1 MKSPEAVRYSRGDL
15 SFSECPSRRIL
26 DHVTSRWG
34 TLVLVLL
41 RDGTQRFSGLRDR
54 IGGVSE
60 KMLAQSLR
68 LLEEDG
74 FVSRYAYPE
83 VPPRVEYSLTPMG
96 AEVAAHLDVLAK
108 WVEAN
113 TVRIE
118 KARQKRV
125 ARSPRTSPR

>member
-1 MKSPEAVRYSRGDL
+1 MKSPGAARYTRGDL
-15 SFSECPSRRIL
+15 SLSECPSRRIL

-41 RDGTQRFSGLRDR
+41 RDGTQRFSELRDR

-68 LLEEDG
+68 VLEEDG
-74 FVSRYAYPE
+74 FVLRRAYPE
-83 VPPRVEYSLTPMG
+83 VPPRVEYSLTPLG
-96 AEVAAHLDVLAK
+96 TEGAAHLDVLAK

-113 TVRIE
+113 TVVIE

-125 ARSPRTSPR
+125 ARSTRPAPR

>member
-1 MKSPEAVRYSRGDL
+1 MSLAD
-15 SFSECPSRRIL
+15 CPSRRIL

-34 TLVLVLL
+34 ALVLVLL
-41 RDGTQRFSGLRDR
+41 RDGTQRFGELRDR

-96 AEVAAHLDVLAK
+96 VEIAAHLDGLAK

-118 KARQKRV
+118 KARQKRP
-125 ARSPRTSPR
+125 ARSPRSSR

>member
-1 MKSPEAVRYSRGDL
+1 MKSPDFSRYTRGDL
-15 SFSECPSRRIL
+15 SLADCPSRRIL

-34 TLVLVLL
+34 ALVLVLL
-41 RDGTQRFSGLRDR
+41 RDGTQRFGELRDR

-68 LLEEDG
+68 LLEDDG

-96 AEVAAHLDVLAK
+96 VEIAAHLDVLAK

-118 KARQKRV
+118 KARQKRPV
-125 ARSPRTSPR
+125 RSPRSSR

>member
-1 MKSPEAVRYSRGDL
+1 MKTPERPRYTRGDL
-15 SFSECPSRRIL
+15 SLSECPSRRIF

-34 TLVLVLL
+34 ALVLVLL
-41 RDGTQRFSGLRDR
+41 REGTQRFGELRDR

-74 FVSRYAYPE
+74 FVSRRAYPE
-83 VPPRVEYSLTPMG
+83 VPPRVEYSLTSMG
-96 AEVAAHLDVLAK
+96 AEIAEHLDAMAK

-118 KARQKRV
+118 KARQKRTTR
-125 ARSPRTSPR
+125 APR